1 MARPAYQIV
10 KRPILT
16 EKGTRLR
23 ETGGR
28 IPGSVTE
35 DQVEPKVFFE
45 VATDANKIEIRKA
58 VEELGSCQVAA
69 VNTIVMK
76 GKRKR
81 ARRGAIVH
89 APNWKKAFVTLK
101 EGESLRGVLAT
112 AFEGV

>member
-1 MARPAYQIV
+1 MKDATQIIIRPL
-10 KRPILT
+10 LT
-16 EKGTRLR
+16 EKNTFVTRFN
-23 ETGGR
+23 
-28 IPGSVTE
+28 
-35 DQVEPKVFFE
+35 QFAFE

-58 VEELGSCQVAA
+58 IEELGSCQVAA

-89 APNWKKAFVTLK
+89 TPNWKKAFVTLK
-101 EGESLRGVLAT
+101 EGESLRGVLST